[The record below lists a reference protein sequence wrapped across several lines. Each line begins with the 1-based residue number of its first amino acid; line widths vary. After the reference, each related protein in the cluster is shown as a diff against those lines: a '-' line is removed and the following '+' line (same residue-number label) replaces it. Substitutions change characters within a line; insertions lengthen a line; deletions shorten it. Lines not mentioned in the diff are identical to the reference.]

1 MNYLLHALMGLILII
16 FQTAVRPQIGF
27 VAGIYDVLIAYIL
40 FLGLFRPLK
49 EALVVVLVF
58 GFVMDSLSGG
68 PFGLFLT
75 AYFWVVL
82 LTRQITRFLHPD
94 NLVLRFFCRGSRC
107 NCPERGLY
115 GGGRCA
121 GKPGLRP
128 RPDPAGGGD
137 AIVLGPWHRVY
148 PGDDF
153 QAVPPGLGKL
163 PGDLLRPRGGLI
175 HWQYRCGNGFP
186 SVSIFKNNRQ

>member
-27 VAGIYDVLIAYIL
+27 LTGIYDVLIAYIL

-75 AYFWVVL
+75 TYFWVVL

-94 NLVLRFFCRGSRC
+94 NLVLRFFVV
-107 NCPERGLY
+107 
-115 GGGRCA
+115 
-121 GKPGLRP
+121 
-128 RPDPAGGGD
+128 
-137 AIVLGPWHRVY
+137 VLGVIAQNGVYMGVAVVLENLAFAPALIQRAAMTQMLWALGTGFILVTIFRQCHRVWE
-148 PGDDF
+148 DF
-153 QAVPPGLGKL
+153 LGTYFV
-163 PGDLLRPRGGLI
+163 REAA
-175 HWQYRCGNGFP
+175 
-186 SVSIFKNNRQ
+186 